1 MRFLMKLFETSDINN
16 VKYRQE
22 WLSFDTPSD
31 LWRERATKLESK
43 FTDFYVKV

>member
-1 MRFLMKLFETSDINN
+1 MSFFMKLFETSDTNT

-31 LWRERATKLESK
+31 LWRERVTKFESK
-43 FTDFYVKV
+43 FTDFYVKA